1 MALLKFGGGITE
13 MRGSIA
19 GNVYS
24 RNRFGAY
31 ARPRTKP
38 VNPQSAGQELCRSVI
53 SFLTEYW
60 HSTLT
65 AAERTSWE
73 TYAAS
78 VAMQNKLGETIYL
91 TGFNH
96 FVRSNFELKRQA
108 LTVVEAGPTVLSLPE
123 TDPTFAISASAATQN
138 VSVTLDNGL
147 PWANEDDAYMFVE
160 MGVPQIVTRTFF
172 NGPWNYMDKIDG
184 DSVTPPSIPDAQ
196 TAPFTLVEGQKI
208 WCYAR
213 IVRADGRLSN
223 PFTASCVVAA

>member
-1 MALLKFGGGITE
+1 LALLKFGGGITE

-38 VNPQSAGQELCRSVI
+38 VNPQSELQEACRNVI

-65 AAERTSWE
+65 PAERTAWE
-73 TYAAS
+73 TYAAA
-78 VAMQNKLGETIYL
+78 VPFNNKLGETVYL
-91 TGFNH
+91 TGFNM

-108 LTVVEAGPTVLSLPE
+108 HTVVEAGPTTLALPE
-123 TDPTFAISASAATQN
+123 TDPTFAVAASVATQEI
-138 VSVTLDNGL
+138 SVTFDNVL
-147 PWANEDDAYMFVE
+147 PWANEDDAFLFVE
-160 MGVPQIVTRTFF
+160 QGVPQIATRNFF
-172 NGPWNYMDKIDG
+172 NGPWRFMDEVAG
-184 DSVTPPSIPDAQ
+184 DSVTPPTSPAAM
-196 TAPFTLVEGQKI
+196 TAPFTLVLGQKV

-223 PFTASCVVAA
+223 PFTASCIVAA